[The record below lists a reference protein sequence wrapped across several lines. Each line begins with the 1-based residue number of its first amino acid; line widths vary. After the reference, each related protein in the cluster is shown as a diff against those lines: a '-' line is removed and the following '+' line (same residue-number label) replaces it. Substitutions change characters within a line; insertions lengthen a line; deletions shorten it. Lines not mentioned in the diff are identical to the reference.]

1 MKTANDKEYIEQNE
15 QNEENKDSLASDIRS
30 YIEARI
36 QLLSLTIAEQISLVV
51 AHSVQKLIGL
61 ILLGTALYFICFALG
76 FYLGELLESYSLGFG
91 IVALPFLIAGFIFIK
106 QKSKRLTEMI
116 QADLISKIIQEEDSS
131 EVEEYEVD
139 GEDAT
144 GSKN

>member
-1 MKTANDKEYIEQNE
+1 MKTANDKEYIE